1 MSSLFIANYL
11 FKFVTICAGNRAKSV
26 MQIYLIYVQIINRI
40 WNDMYEYLES
50 QPSWVAATLLMSKT
64 PHQEILLFAD
74 EEIPGRYIG
83 VANIVRSE
91 SKFM

>member
-1 MSSLFIANYL
+1 
-11 FKFVTICAGNRAKSV
+11 

-64 PHQEILLFAD
+64 PHQEMLLFAD

-91 SKFM
+91 SKFT